1 MEWENTLK
9 RKPPQVIAKEK
20 SAILDSLSAKQK
32 KRLKKTLQAAEPSEY
47 FGQDFTKLG
56 ELIDMMKALEFI
68 KSDNKLDKRVKTL
81 EDSNIDIVA
90 TATKLR
96 KEYETTYRALRGMI
110 YPQKKG
116 DLRNE

>member
-20 SAILDSLSAKQK
+20 SAILDSLSTKQR

-56 ELIDMMKALEFI
+56 ELVDLMKDLELI
-68 KSDNKLDKRVKTL
+68 KSDKKMNKRMKTISEKNLD
-81 EDSNIDIVA
+81 IIA
-90 TATKLR
+90 TAAKLR
-96 KEYETTYRALRGMI
+96 KDYEESYRQLREI
-110 YPQKKG
+110 VYPKSKGLRKK
-116 DLRNE
+116 